1 MLFKKKAE
9 KIQAPKKAAKAKPVK
24 KEPAKKAPAKKAA
37 AKSAPAKKAAP
48 TKKAPAKKVDL
59 KDATRVYHVAKRE
72 EDGMWAVKFAGGE
85 KVIKLF
91 KTQEEAKK
99 YVKQMAE
106 NQGGKMLIH
115 NSKGQNKGRIKSK

>member
-24 KEPAKKAPAKKAA
+24 KEPARKAPAKKAA
-37 AKSAPAKKAAP
+37 PAKAAPAKKAS
-48 TKKAPAKKVDL
+48 AKKVDL
-59 KDATRVYHVAKRE
+59 KDATRVYHVSKRE

-85 KVIKLF
+85 KAIKLF
-91 KTQEEAKK
+91 KTQVEAIE
-99 YVKQMAE
+99 YSKQMAE
-106 NQGGKMLIH
+106 NQGGKMLVH

>member
-9 KIQAPKKAAKAKPVK
+9 KITAPKKAAKAKPVK

-37 AKSAPAKKAAP
+37 PAKAAP
-48 TKKAPAKKVDL
+48 AKKAPAKKAPAKKPDL

-72 EDGMWAVKFAGGE
+72 DGMWAVKYAGGE
-85 KVIKLF
+85 KAIKLF
-91 KTQEEAKK
+91 KTQAEAIE
-99 YVKQMAE
+99 YSKQMAQ
-106 NQGGKMLIH
+106 NQGGKMLVH

>member
-9 KIQAPKKAAKAKPVK
+9 KITAPKKAAKAAPVK

-37 AKSAPAKKAAP
+37 PAKAAP
-48 TKKAPAKKVDL
+48 AKKAPAKKAPAKKPDL

-72 EDGMWAVKFAGGE
+72 DGMWAVKYAGGE
-85 KVIKLF
+85 KAIKLF
-91 KTQEEAKK
+91 KTQAEAIE
-99 YVKQMAE
+99 YSKQMAQ
-106 NQGGKMLIH
+106 NQGGKMLVH

>member
-37 AKSAPAKKAAP
+37 PAKAAP
-48 TKKAPAKKVDL
+48 AKKAPAKKVDL
-59 KDATRVYHVAKRE
+59 KDATRVYHVSKRE
-72 EDGMWAVKFAGGE
+72 GDGMWAVKFAGGE
-85 KVIKLF
+85 KAIKLF
-91 KTQEEAKK
+91 KTQVEAVE
-99 YVKQMAE
+99 YSKQMAE
-106 NQGGKMLIH
+106 NQGGKMLVH

>member
-9 KIQAPKKAAKAKPVK
+9 KIEAPKKSVKAKPV
-24 KEPAKKAPAKKAA
+24 KKAPAKKAA
-37 AKSAPAKKAAP
+37 AKKAAPAKKI
-48 TKKAPAKKVDL
+48 DL

-91 KTQEEAKK
+91 KTQEEAKI